1 MWMMRH
7 CSMMHQRLQRND
19 RNFCWLWIHV
29 LVQRQRRMLTKVNT
43 AYKNIYAS
51 SNAVVKFC
59 EKFSHVQPTHN
70 IKQSRQA
77 MYIT

>member
-1 MWMMRH
+1 M
-7 CSMMHQRLQRND
+7 
-19 RNFCWLWIHV
+19 
-29 LVQRQRRMLTKVNT
+29 KVNT
-43 AYKNIYAS
+43 AQKNIYAS